1 MFMILLM
8 LANGKDGDQAY
19 LGIFR
24 RGQAAKKEY
33 SMHDLLKL
41 NSAERQFETCFTTW
55 STV

>member
-8 LANGKDGDQAY
+8 PANGKDGDQAY

-55 STV
+55 LTV